1 MYDFRDY
8 GIGAQILRDIGV
20 RKMRLLTNSPPR
32 RLASLTGYGLEIAEY
47 VPLNG
52 AVPERQSVTT
62 KKSARTSKVS
72 A

>member
-1 MYDFRDY
+1 VYDFRDY
-8 GIGAQILRDIGV
+8 GIGAQILRDIGL

-32 RLASLTGYGLEIAEY
+32 RLASLTGYGLEIVEY

-52 AVPERQSVTT
+52 AGQGRPVTT
-62 KKSARTSKVS
+62 KKSTRTPRVP